1 LKLLSISYLKR
12 YILFTIFV
20 YSLPLSAQ
28 TTPVLSDTIGISY
41 NDFYS
46 YSQLN
51 GILRYS
57 PGDSL
62 SSLQLAAK
70 TSATYYPE
78 SFKSNSDF
86 QVRYLQFYNHLQ
98 AGIRFYG
105 LFSNDKLISLPASG
119 NMQLIPEIGYNSEE
133 WKVSSGIG
141 YAAKREE
148 NRQNEGYKL
157 FLDGAFTPLSGE
169 YAGSNFSVLAE
180 HDNLDSNSNYNI
192 AASGSYLQNWNDIS
206 LTTEARSDFQSY
218 HQNVN
223 NSQTNIQRKANRIN
237 AIMQYQ
243 LTNQTVNRFSLLFEQ
258 RDKSAPDNPSI
269 SRNQSVLFGFS
280 DQLFY
285 VNEFYDGSW
294 RLEYKNSSENF
305 TYSEKEDSYTDYLYQ
320 FSTEN
325 AFFVRDFTFSV
336 GGRYYK
342 SSLEGKKIN
351 EQISAEDRDIVQLA
365 LTPQISWRYNSIL
378 KLYQSV
384 PLDYYHL
391 INISASRSANNRTDR
406 GITSI
411 SGWQYT
417 FLPGWQNK
425 GSVIFKTLYQAYDY
439 SGDIAGINSFL
450 VKENSISDSLEWQI
464 ADKSLLSLQFRY
476 SYDEFGYL
484 NWQQFTTQP
493 ITHSR
498 GYLAIG
504 GYTFQQSDKH
514 KLRLEYIFHESDKFR
529 HDTDDINKSY
539 LSEVYIQQG
548 PRLTGN
554 LSYKKIDTELQAA
567 YYFYRFNR
575 RELTF
580 NLKAGYKI

>member
-1 LKLLSISYLKR
+1 LTLFLKSYFKHYLLLFSIV
-12 YILFTIFV
+12 I
-20 YSLPLSAQ
+20 SLPLQAQ
-28 TTPVLSDTIGISY
+28 SIPQLSDTIGVSY
-41 NDFYS
+41 NDYYN

-51 GILRYS
+51 GVIRYS
-57 PGDSL
+57 PKDSI

-86 QVRYLQFYNHLQ
+86 QARYLQFYENLQ

-105 LFSNDKLISLPASG
+105 AFSNDKLISLPASG
-119 NMQLIPEIGYNSEE
+119 NLQLLPEIGYNTEE
-133 WKVSSGIG
+133 WQLSSGIG

-148 NRQNEGYKL
+148 NDQNEGYKL
-157 FLDGAFTPLSGE
+157 FFDGAFAPVSGE
-169 YAGSNFSVLAE
+169 YAGSNFTVSAE
-180 HDNLDSNSNYNI
+180 HDNLDSNANYNI

-206 LTTEARSDFQSY
+206 LTTEAHSGFQSY
-218 HQNVN
+218 HQNLIDR
-223 NSQTNIQRKANRIN
+223 QTNIQRKTNNIN
-237 AIMQYQ
+237 AILQYQ
-243 LTNQTVNRFSLLFEQ
+243 ITNQSINRFSLNFEQ
-258 RDKSAPDNPSI
+258 KDKSAPGNADI
-269 SRNQSVLFGFS
+269 SMNQSVLFGFS

-285 VNEFYDGSW
+285 ANSLYDGSW
-294 RLEYKNSSENF
+294 RLDYKNSSESF

-325 AFFVRDFTFSV
+325 SIYFKDFTFSL

-425 GSVIFKTLYQAYDY
+425 GNVIFKTLYQAYDY
-439 SGDIAGINSFL
+439 SGDIAGINSYL
-450 VKENSISDSLEWQI
+450 IKENSVNDSLEWQI
-464 ADKSLLSLQFRY
+464 SEKSMLSLQFRY

-484 NWQQFTTQP
+484 NWQQFTEQP
-493 ITHSR
+493 LTHSR
-498 GYLAIG
+498 GYLTIF
-504 GYTFQQSDKH
+504 GYTFQQSEKH
-514 KLRLEYIFHESDKFR
+514 KLRLEYLFHESDKFR
-529 HDTDDINKSY
+529 HDSEDIKKSY

-548 PRLTGN
+548 PRLIGN
-554 LSYKKIDTELQAA
+554 VSYKKIDTELQAA
-567 YYFYRFNR
+567 YYFYRFDR